1 MLGRGE
7 ASRLFYFVPAE
18 FTESFSIYIR
28 LISER
33 QNKRLSERRKNQ
45 WISVQVATAVTLM
58 VMTQD

>member
-1 MLGRGE
+1 MGRGE
-7 ASRLFYFVPAE
+7 ASRLFYFVAAE